1 MQMQKSSTF
10 YSSSGQRIQL
20 GRKLGTGG
28 EGDVFECTG
37 DPQVVA
43 KIYHSPPNPEHARKL
58 QAMASICN
66 SNLERIAA
74 WPAQIL
80 TSNTSGPVHGFVM
93 RKLGPEFREIVSL
106 YNPSDRKKFFPK
118 ADYSFLAHTAVNLAA
133 AFETMHAAGIVI
145 GDVNQKNIMV
155 NHDALIRLVD
165 CDSFQIKHRNELFRC
180 RVGAED
186 YTPPELQGIH
196 FDKIDRNANH
206 DNFGLAVILF
216 TLLMMGRHPFS
227 GVALRSNPIDLREAI
242 RGFHFAYGAP
252 GSGSILAPPP
262 TAPPVDILS
271 PGLLRMFENAFSKQA
286 AHNGGRP
293 LSHEWMG
300 ELAHFRE
307 HLLVCPKNH
316 MHRFGNGRSSCP
328 WCEFDKKS
336 IVFFI
341 SALQSAPVQKFAI
354 NKDVYAQFQALYNRY
369 IALNSS
375 IGQAAV
381 PNSKIAAAPL
391 DDATVAAK
399 YALYSTRLCAGWLVV
414 ALMLR
419 MMRLESCAIVVVI
432 LLVWWGIEETTQNK
446 FKRERE
452 QRRKTLELAESDY
465 FLLQKKQAR
474 LSSNLSMLK
483 PIIDSTRQIAHEASS
498 LPAALEKETKDL
510 EVLKRK
516 FQENDYLS
524 QFSVDSAS
532 IPNFGP
538 NRKATLRSFGIHTAA
553 EIDGQSV
560 RSIHGMGESL
570 VQNLLDWREDL
581 LRNFRFNAKKPIP
594 LSIIHELNK
603 QYSVRSAEL
612 ELEMKEKIKKLEQT
626 ICPVE
631 SEWSSFSQQF
641 QKAVQ
646 DYQQATADMEVVKG

>member
-1 MQMQKSSTF
+1 MHTSRTF

-20 GRKLGTGG
+20 GSKLGSGG
-28 EGDVFECTG
+28 EGDVFECSG
-37 DPQVVA
+37 NPQVVA
-43 KIYHSPPNPEHARKL
+43 KIYHSPPSPEHARKL

-74 WPAQIL
+74 WPAHTL
-80 TSNTSGPVHGFVM
+80 ASNTSGPVHGFVM

-155 NHDALIRLVD
+155 NHEALIRLVD
-165 CDSFQIKHRNELFRC
+165 CDSFQIAYKNELFRC

-196 FDKIDRNANH
+196 FDKIDRNTNH

-227 GVALRSNPIDLREAI
+227 GVAVRSSPIDLREAI

-262 TAPPVDILS
+262 TAPSVDILS
-271 PGLLRMFENAFSKQA
+271 PGILRMFENAFSKQA
-286 AHNGGRP
+286 ALNGGRP

-316 MHRFGNGRSSCP
+316 MHKFGNGRSSCP
-328 WCEFDKKS
+328 WCEFDKRS
-336 IVFFI
+336 IIFFV
-341 SALQSAPVQKFAI
+341 SALNIAPMQRLSI
-354 NKDVYAQFQALYNRY
+354 NRDVYAQFQSLYNRY
-369 IALNSS
+369 IALNTS
-375 IGQAAV
+375 IGQGALSNLKMV
-381 PNSKIAAAPL
+381 PTPL

-399 YALYSTRLCAGWLVV
+399 YALFSTRICAGMMVV
-414 ALMLR
+414 ALVFRVMHF
-419 MMRLESCAIVVVI
+419 ENCAVVVVI
-432 LLVWWGIEETTQNK
+432 MLLWWGIEESTQNK
-446 FKRERE
+446 YKVERQKRR
-452 QRRKTLELAESDY
+452 QKLELAESDY
-465 FLLQKKQAR
+465 FLFQKTQSR
-474 LSSNLSMLK
+474 LSSNLSTLK
-483 PIIDSTRQIAHEASS
+483 SIIDSARQIAHEASS

-510 EVLKRK
+510 EQLKRK

-524 QFSVDSAS
+524 QFRVDSAS
-532 IPNFGP
+532 TPHF
-538 NRKATLRSFGIHTAA
+538 
-553 EIDGQSV
+553 
-560 RSIHGMGESL
+560 
-570 VQNLLDWREDL
+570 
-581 LRNFRFNAKKPIP
+581 
-594 LSIIHELNK
+594 
-603 QYSVRSAEL
+603 
-612 ELEMKEKIKKLEQT
+612 
-626 ICPVE
+626 
-631 SEWSSFSQQF
+631 
-641 QKAVQ
+641 
-646 DYQQATADMEVVKG
+646 